1 MNVPLWSVILV
12 SVVTAVIF
20 GLILVIFGR
29 NEKEI
34 THRVSH
40 LYPVSDPQF
49 LRSMGV
55 LLGPALVRGNRVET
69 LLNGNEIFPAM
80 LKVIR
85 EAEKTITFETYIY
98 WSGAIGRKFAETLS
112 EKARQGVR
120 VHVLLDWV
128 GSEKMEEASIQT
140 MRDAGVEIEKYHPPT
155 WRTWRRINNR
165 THRKILVLDG
175 KTGFTGGVGIA
186 DEWLGDA
193 QGPDNWRDT
202 HYRIEGPVVAQ
213 LQAAFADNWTKVK
226 GSVLHGGEY
235 FPELKEHGSH
245 LAQVF
250 KSSIEGG
257 AESMHLMYL
266 LSIAAAK
273 KSIHLSMA
281 YFVPDALARDAMV
294 AALKRG
300 VRIQIILPS
309 RYIDKPLV
317 RSASRGTWGV
327 LLRSGAEIYEFQ
339 PTMYH
344 CKLLI
349 VDELWVSVG
358 STNFDSRSFKLN
370 DESNLNVYN
379 QEFAERQVAD
389 FKVDLTRSRQITFQE
404 WESRPLTEK
413 AWEYSLKIIRPQ
425 L

>member
-80 LKVIR
+80 LKAIR
-85 EAEKTITFETYIY
+85 EAKKTITFETYIY

-165 THRKILVLDG
+165 THRKILVVDG

-213 LQAAFADNWTKVK
+213 LQAAFTDNWTKVK

-281 YFVPDALARDAMV
+281 YFVPDVLARDAMV

-317 RSASRGTWGV
+317 RSASRGIWGV

-370 DESNLNVYN
+370 DESNLNIYN

>member
-80 LKVIR
+80 LKAIR

-235 FPELKEHGSH
+235 FPELKEHGSN

>member
-1 MNVPLWSVILV
+1 M

-20 GLILVIFGR
+20 GLILIIFGR

-80 LKVIR
+80 LKAIR

-186 DEWLGDA
+186 DEWLGGA

>member
-1 MNVPLWSVILV
+1 M

-80 LKVIR
+80 LKAIR

-235 FPELKEHGSH
+235 FPELKEHGSN

-389 FKVDLTRSRQITFQE
+389 FKVDLTRSRQITFKE

>member
-69 LLNGNEIFPAM
+69 LLNGSEIFPAM
-80 LKVIR
+80 LKAIR

-128 GSEKMEEASIQT
+128 GSEKMEEAYIQT
-140 MRDAGVEIEKYHPPT
+140 MRDAGIEIEKYHPPT

-235 FPELKEHGSH
+235 FPELKEHGSN

-281 YFVPDALARDAMV
+281 YFVPDALTRDAMV

-404 WESRPLTEK
+404 WASRPLTEK

>member
-80 LKVIR
+80 VKAIR

-235 FPELKEHGSH
+235 FPELKEHGSN

>member
-1 MNVPLWSVILV
+1 MSVPLWSVILV

-34 THRVSH
+34 TRRVSH
-40 LYPVSDPQF
+40 LYAISDPQF

-80 LKVIR
+80 LKAIR

-98 WSGAIGRKFAETLS
+98 WSGTIGRKFVETLS

-175 KTGFTGGVGIA
+175 KRGFTGGVGIA

-235 FPELKEHGSH
+235 FPELKEHGSN

-413 AWEYSLKIIRPQ
+413 AWEYS
-425 L
+425 

>member
-1 MNVPLWSVILV
+1 M

-80 LKVIR
+80 LKAIR
-85 EAEKTITFETYIY
+85 EAKKTITFETYIY

-165 THRKILVLDG
+165 THRKILVVDG

-213 LQAAFADNWTKVK
+213 LQAAFTDNWTKVK

-281 YFVPDALARDAMV
+281 YFVPDVLARDAMV

-309 RYIDKPLV
+309 RYMDKPLV

-370 DESNLNVYN
+370 DESNLNIYN

>member
-80 LKVIR
+80 LKAIR
-85 EAEKTITFETYIY
+85 EAKKTITFETYIY

-213 LQAAFADNWTKVK
+213 LQAAFVDNWTKVK

>member
-80 LKVIR
+80 LKAIR

-235 FPELKEHGSH
+235 FPELKEHGSN

-389 FKVDLTRSRQITFQE
+389 FKVDLTRSRQITFKE

>member
-1 MNVPLWSVILV
+1 MSVPLWSVILV

-80 LKVIR
+80 LKAIR

-98 WSGAIGRKFAETLS
+98 WSGAIGREFVDTLS

-140 MRDAGVEIEKYHPPT
+140 MQDAGVEIEKYHPPT

-165 THRKILVLDG
+165 THRKILVVDG

-186 DEWLGDA
+186 DEWLGNA
-193 QGPDNWRDT
+193 QGADNWRDT

-273 KSIHLSMA
+273 KSINLSMA

-309 RYIDKPLV
+309 SYIDKPLV
-317 RSASRGTWGV
+317 RSASRGTWGA
-327 LLRSGAEIYEFQ
+327 LLGAGAEIYEFQ

-344 CKLLI
+344 CKVLI

-379 QEFAERQVAD
+379 QEFAERQLAD
-389 FKVDLTRSRQITFQE
+389 FKVDVTRSRQITFQE
-404 WESRPLTEK
+404 WETRPWTEK
-413 AWEYSLKIIRPQ
+413 AWEHSLNIIRPQ

>member
-1 MNVPLWSVILV
+1 
-12 SVVTAVIF
+12 
-20 GLILVIFGR
+20 
-29 NEKEI
+29 
-34 THRVSH
+34 
-40 LYPVSDPQF
+40 
-49 LRSMGV
+49 
-55 LLGPALVRGNRVET
+55 
-69 LLNGNEIFPAM
+69 M
-80 LKVIR
+80 LKAIR

-128 GSEKMEEASIQT
+128 GSEKMEEAFIQT

-213 LQAAFADNWTKVK
+213 LQAAFADDWTKVK

-235 FPELKEHGSH
+235 FPELKEHGSN

-266 LSIAAAK
+266 LSIGAAK

-281 YFVPDALARDAMV
+281 YFVPDALTRDAMV

>member
-80 LKVIR
+80 LKAIR
-85 EAEKTITFETYIY
+85 EAKKTITFETYIY

-165 THRKILVLDG
+165 THRKILVVDG

-213 LQAAFADNWTKVK
+213 LQAAFTDNWTKVK

-281 YFVPDALARDAMV
+281 YFVPDVLARDAMV

-309 RYIDKPLV
+309 RYMDKPLV

-370 DESNLNVYN
+370 DESNLNIYN

>member
-1 MNVPLWSVILV
+1 M

-80 LKVIR
+80 LKAIR

-193 QGPDNWRDT
+193 QRPDNWRDT

-235 FPELKEHGSH
+235 FPELKEHGSN

>member
-1 MNVPLWSVILV
+1 M

-80 LKVIR
+80 VKAIR